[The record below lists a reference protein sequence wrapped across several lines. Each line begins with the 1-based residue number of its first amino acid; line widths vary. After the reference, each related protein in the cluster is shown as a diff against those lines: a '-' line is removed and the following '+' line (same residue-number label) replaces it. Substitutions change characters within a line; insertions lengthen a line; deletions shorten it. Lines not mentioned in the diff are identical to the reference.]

1 MADVATLSSEF
12 QISIPK
18 AVREHQQWE
27 AGQKLVFVPKGKGVL
42 LVPGSR
48 FDLPGHARLGYC
60 APEPVLRAGLAG
72 LGRAL
77 RRFD

>member
-1 MADVATLSSEF
+1 M
-12 QISIPK
+12 
-18 AVREHQQWE
+18 
-27 AGQKLVFVPKGKGVL
+27 L